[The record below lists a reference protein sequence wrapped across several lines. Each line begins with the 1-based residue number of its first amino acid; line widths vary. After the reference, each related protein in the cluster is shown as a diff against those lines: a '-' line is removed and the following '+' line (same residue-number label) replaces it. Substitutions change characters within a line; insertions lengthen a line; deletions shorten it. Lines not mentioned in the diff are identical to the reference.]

1 MSAGRQGHG
10 GVHDAELER
19 LRRDYTF
26 AFLTYR
32 LEGTEQRLQAAH
44 DLGRK
49 VMASE
54 LNLLHLAQVHH
65 EVVAEA
71 LLAARDKAAL
81 RAVTA
86 AASSFFVEVLSTF
99 EMAQRGFGEIRKASV
114 EGHGPLSPG
123 AHHRPEREL
132 PESRGA
138 G

>member
-10 GVHDAELER
+10 GVRDAELER

-32 LEGTEQRLQAAH
+32 LEGTEQRLWAAY

-54 LNLLHLAQVHH
+54 LNLLDLAQVHH

-71 LLAARDKAAL
+71 LHAAREEAAL
-81 RAVTA
+81 RAVA
-86 AASSFFVEVLSTF
+86 GAASAFFVEVLSTF
-99 EMAQRGFGEIRKASV
+99 EMAQRGFAEICKASV

-123 AHHRPEREL
+123 AHHRPERKL
-132 PESRGA
+132 PGRGA